1 MQRSGPDSALCPL
14 PSCLLYCPS
23 PRVDGGRHACVRAQV
38 VKNMPPDRMYEVLGQ
53 LKNMCVQN
61 REHARELFASHP
73 HLALAVMR
81 MQVAL
86 SLSLPSSYHDAHGVR
101 GVCATPGAR
110 CGRRH
115 SKVRDSYMHAS
126 VLNAIVVIAAARA
139 RA

>member
-1 MQRSGPDSALCPL
+1 
-14 PSCLLYCPS
+14 
-23 PRVDGGRHACVRAQV
+23 
-38 VKNMPPDRMYEVLGQ
+38 MPPDRMYEVLGQ

>member
-1 MQRSGPDSALCPL
+1 MRHAALCECNGADL
-14 PSCLLYCPS
+14 TLLYCPS

-86 SLSLPSSYHDAHGVR
+86 SLSLPMMRMVSEGCARHREHDAG
-101 GVCATPGAR
+101 GGTAKCATATCTRR
-110 CGRRH
+110 C
-115 SKVRDSYMHAS
+115 
-126 VLNAIVVIAAARA
+126 
-139 RA
+139 